1 MGLESLSLDDS
12 VDFADGMMDRM
23 IDEVPVFEVDGTFF
37 DPAASKHVSRL
48 AHPVLLTITIMPN
61 SGNRP
66 ESPQG
71 GDPMIIRRRMEIL
84 ASDMITRA
92 LVLVSR
98 KNYSQ
103 AAKIIGETRVIIHR
117 VLQDIAR
124 TLSPPGHGK
133 ATRNRKEMISL
144 SAVRALQAVLAD
156 LQILAEALEDNVEV
170 FARDQRNLGAQQ
182 VCYAIYILLRS
193 H

>member
-1 MGLESLSLDDS
+1 
-12 VDFADGMMDRM
+12 
-23 IDEVPVFEVDGTFF
+23 
-37 DPAASKHVSRL
+37 
-48 AHPVLLTITIMPN
+48 
-61 SGNRP
+61 
-66 ESPQG
+66 
-71 GDPMIIRRRMEIL
+71 MIIRRRMEIL

-124 TLSPPGHGK
+124 TLSPPGHGN